1 MSERRQCD
9 INRDNCHDILGAKT
23 MITYQYATTKTE
35 ANRAALA
42 ARAAGRRAYVLTL
55 RAGHYEIRIW

>member
-1 MSERRQCD
+1 
-9 INRDNCHDILGAKT
+9 
-23 MITYQYATTKTE
+23 MITYQYATTKTD

-55 RAGHYEIRIW
+55 RAGHYEIRSW